1 MLNHDEIRFRI
12 LSLLYEKYW
21 KDLGESYVNTNDLIN
36 DLKITVERNEIYR
49 NILYLHK
56 KNLISGTKV
65 TGSEPLPGIK
75 INENGIEFVEKVIQ
89 DSSKFSYDNTLTKE
103 LQKITNESNESKIK
117 GFLELTRA
125 YTPLMVNVLSIVRT
139 FLYT

>member
-21 KDLGESYVNTNDLIN
+21 KDSGESYVNTNDLIN

-75 INENGIEFVEKVIQ
+75 NSVCNYTNNINLLCHHSKV
-89 DSSKFSYDNTLTKE
+89 
-103 LQKITNESNESKIK
+103 
-117 GFLELTRA
+117 FL
-125 YTPLMVNVLSIVRT
+125 
-139 FLYT
+139 